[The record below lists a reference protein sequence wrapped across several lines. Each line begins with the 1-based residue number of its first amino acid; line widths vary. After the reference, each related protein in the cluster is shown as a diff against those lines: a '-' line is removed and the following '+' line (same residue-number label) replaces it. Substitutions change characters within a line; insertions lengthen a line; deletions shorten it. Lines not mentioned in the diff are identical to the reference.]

1 MFGRSKPLT
10 KTRASPEP
18 ETLGD
23 LAPGRRVRG
32 GGERDARHVGVAF
45 VQHRE
50 LEVLRPEIVAPLRD
64 AMRFVDGEEGDAD
77 PVQQLEGAFPHQ
89 ALRRDVEQV
98 ERSRAGIGLDCPDFG
113 EGECRVEIR
122 GTHSRL
128 QQGVHLVLH
137 QRDERR
143 DDDRDAVT
151 QQGGNLVAQRLAAA
165 GGHDHQGVAAAGHV
179 PDDRFLLASKR
190 VVSEHAFEDLVR
202 RPVHGSGY

>member
-1 MFGRSKPLT
+1 MFGRSKAADENP
-10 KTRASPEP
+10 RVPEP

-32 GGERDARHVGVAF
+32 GGECDAGCIGVAF

-50 LEVLRPEIVAPLRD
+50 LEVLGPEVVAPLRD
-64 AMRFVDGEEGDAD
+64 AVRFVDGEEGDAD
-77 PVQQLEGAFPHQ
+77 RVQQREGALTHQ
-89 ALRRDVEQV
+89 AFRRDVEEI
-98 ERSRAGIGLDCPDFG
+98 ERSRAGVGLDCPDLG
-113 EGECRVEIR
+113 EGERRVQVR

-137 QRDERR
+137 QRDQRR
-143 DDDRDAVT
+143 DDDRDAVA
-151 QQGGNLVAQRLAAA
+151 QQGGNLVAQGLSAA

-179 PDDRFLLASKR
+179 IDDRFLLAPKR

-202 RPVHGSGY
+202 RAVHGSRS